1 MSDNI
6 ATAKAVAKCTNVTI
20 EGKSYEGFDLYTALE
35 EVSMFL
41 SKIRLI
47 VQDVFESSDTYAV
60 SYGKAL
66 RAGIYPSTL
75 FTFGHDVFI
84 RSGIMLDNV
93 NCIESMLSRFDIH
106 LD

>member
-6 ATAKAVAKCTNVTI
+6 ATAKAVSERANVTI
-20 EGKSYEGFDLYTALE
+20 DGKTYEGFDLYTALE

-47 VQDVFESSDTYAV
+47 VQDVYESSDTYAV

-75 FTFGHDVFI
+75 YTFGHEVYI

-93 NCIESMLSRFDIH
+93 NSIESMLSRFDIH